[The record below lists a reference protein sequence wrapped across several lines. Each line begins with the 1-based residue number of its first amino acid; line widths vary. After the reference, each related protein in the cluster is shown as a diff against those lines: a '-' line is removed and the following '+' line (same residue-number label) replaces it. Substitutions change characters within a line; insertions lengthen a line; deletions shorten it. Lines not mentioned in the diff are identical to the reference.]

1 MEAELKSDREI
12 LSPPEP
18 LGEEMLPGPAPTAPV
33 LTVEQHPLEEATP
46 AGLWAWGGPEV
57 AFGRRWAL
65 TRDDMASTGK
75 VLSITRINECNSI
88 SCG

>member
-1 MEAELKSDREI
+1 M
-12 LSPPEP
+12 
-18 LGEEMLPGPAPTAPV
+18 
-33 LTVEQHPLEEATP
+33 
-46 AGLWAWGGPEV
+46 

-75 VLSITRINECNSI
+75 VLSITGINECNAI